1 VEAENGFMTIFTTEA
16 GPKKKNLFGRAL
28 TEAGAGAA
36 FETLPNTPL
45 HT

>member
-1 VEAENGFMTIFTTEA
+1 MEAENGFMTSFTTEA
-16 GPKKKNLFGRAL
+16 GPKKNLFGRAL